1 MDLFDK
7 YDSSMIGLIFN
18 NNGQWNIFF
27 RNISQTGTI
36 H

>member
-7 YDSSMIGLIFN
+7 YDSSMIGFQKYFTNWHNPLE
-18 NNGQWNIFF
+18 
-27 RNISQTGTI
+27 RVS